1 MIHHRFSIRSALSA
15 IAVVGTLLLT
25 PLSVIADDFKAALV
39 MPGSI
44 NDGSWNETG
53 YESLMRAEKE
63 LGIEVAYSERVAH
76 ADQMSH
82 LNDYARRGYDV
93 VMGHGGEFLDSIQ
106 RAAKQNP
113 DTLFVLTNG
122 FIDGENIASV
132 TFDFKQFGYAIGYLG
147 ARMSETGKGSYI
159 SAQRIQ
165 VATDLEDGF
174 KQGFR
179 SVHPEAEIPVTYTD
193 DWDDVALA
201 RQAALSHIDRGVDV
215 VFPLLDNAQVG
226 ALKAAQ
232 ETDTWSFG
240 VWADVHDEWPDAALQ
255 SAVMD
260 FRIAL
265 VDFLETARD
274 GEAEA
279 KVYKYGI
286 GTEAGRLGTYNDAIP
301 DDIVKDTEE
310 VIRKLKDGEIRP

>member
-1 MIHHRFSIRSALSA
+1 MTQQRHSMRAALAALSVA
-15 IAVVGTLLLT
+15 ATLLFI
-25 PLSVIADDFKAALV
+25 PLQGSAETFRAALV

-44 NDGSWNETG
+44 ADESWNQTG
-53 YESLMRAEKE
+53 YESLMRARDE
-63 LGIEVAYSERVAH
+63 LGIEVAYSERVSQ
-76 ADQMSH
+76 ADQMNH

-106 RAAKQNP
+106 RAAARHP

-122 FIDGENIASV
+122 FIHDDNIASV

-147 ARMSETGKGSYI
+147 ARMSETGEGSYL

-179 SVHPEAEIPVTYTD
+179 SVHPDASVPVTYTD
-193 DWDDVALA
+193 AWDDIALA
-201 RQAALSHIDRGVDV
+201 REAALSHINRGVDV

-226 ALKAAQ
+226 ALQAAR

-240 VWADVHDEWPDAALQ
+240 VWTDVHDDWPDVALQ

-260 FRIAL
+260 FRLAL
-265 VDFLETARD
+265 VDFLELAMN
-274 GEAEA
+274 GEAEG
-279 KVYKYGI
+279 KVYQYGI
-286 GTEAGRLGTYNDAIP
+286 GTEAGRLGTYNEAIP
-301 DDIVKDTEE
+301 DDIVEDTEE
-310 VIRKLKDGEIRP
+310 VIRKLRDGEIRP